1 MAFDSQ
7 INMGILN
14 IDIKRNLD
22 HEGIIAVFS
31 IHVRRKFSFRYP
43 IPMLIQSNVALQ
55 RQQNVEMFAQTCHL

>member
-7 INMGILN
+7 INMGIFN

-31 IHVRRKFSFRYP
+31 IHV
-43 IPMLIQSNVALQ
+43 
-55 RQQNVEMFAQTCHL
+55 

>member
-1 MAFDSQ
+1 MALDSQ
-7 INMGILN
+7 INMGIFN

-31 IHVRRKFSFRYP
+31 IHVWRKFSFRYP